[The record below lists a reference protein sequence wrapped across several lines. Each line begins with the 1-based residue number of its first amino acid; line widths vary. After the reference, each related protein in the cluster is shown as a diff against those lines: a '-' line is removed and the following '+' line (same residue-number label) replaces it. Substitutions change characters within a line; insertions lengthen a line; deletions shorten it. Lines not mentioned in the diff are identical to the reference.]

1 MKFIFQLDSTLR
13 SQLIKIQI
21 SVKESAR
28 DKKENGQKAP
38 TSEYVYPLIMDLLIS
53 LADYQHMAFFEKGS
67 INHFE
72 YYRICFEKWLMKE
85 HFKLTW
91 PSVTILPVWKGNHWQ
106 GLFQPALF
114 RQTRSQW
121 HHSKQIISVISNFAC
136 AIVHDRYKASWRPPP
151 KDPKV
156 PHAGDAV

>member
-21 SVKESAR
+21 SVKERAR

-38 TSEYVYPLIMDLLIS
+38 TSATFIHYIMGLLIS

-72 YYRICFEKWLMKE
+72 QNF
-85 HFKLTW
+85 
-91 PSVTILPVWKGNHWQ
+91 
-106 GLFQPALF
+106 LF
-114 RQTRSQW
+114 RGSTS
-121 HHSKQIISVISNFAC
+121 ITEFAL
-136 AIVHDRYKASWRPPP
+136 KN
-151 KDPKV
+151 
-156 PHAGDAV
+156 GL